1 MKKIYFLL
9 IIVLLSLLSIS
20 CDDTNLTPAYLVITE
35 EDFQNCVDVTNFNVL
50 HEQTYDQ
57 LQLEAIASQKFKD
70 VWVYLNG
77 KNIGCWELPCKIPI
91 LPNYDT
97 ENIVKLVPGIRLNG
111 VSTMIP
117 AYPFL
122 SIFTTTILMDK
133 EQTYHLSENNVSFTY
148 PTSVIFPLL
157 ETFDQSSVFSSIDD
171 DGINIQIGEEDN
183 KSVGIITLGETL
195 DDSLAYFDIK
205 SPIYSLKG
213 SGNFTFWEM
222 EYKCDNSVYCE
233 LFIHT
238 ISGAII
244 PVSMVSLNPTKG
256 EWKKIYINLTSTLT
270 NYTTTSS
277 NIPIELV
284 MNGNRKSDKST
295 TNFYFDNVKIIT
307 FE

>member
-1 MKKIYFLL
+1 MKKNYLLL
-9 IIVLLSLLSIS
+9 IISLLSLITIS
-20 CDDTNLTPAYLVITE
+20 CDDTDLTPAYLVITAD
-35 EDFQNCVDVTNFNVL
+35 DFQNCVDVSNFNVL

-77 KNIGCWELPCKIPI
+77 KNLGCWELPCKIPI
-91 LPNYDT
+91 LPNYAD
-97 ENIVKLVPGIRLNG
+97 ENIVKLVPGIRMNG

-122 SIFTTTILMDK
+122 STYTTTLMMDP
-133 EQTYHLSENNVSFTY
+133 EQTYHLAENNISFTY

-157 ETFDQSSVFSSIDD
+157 ETFDQSSVFTSIDPD
-171 DGINIQIGEEDN
+171 LVSIQIAQDEN
-183 KSVGIITLGETL
+183 KSVGKISIDETL
-195 DDSLAYFDIK
+195 PDSLAYFDIK

-222 EYKCDNSVYCE
+222 DYKCDNSVYCE
-233 LFIHT
+233 IFVHT
-238 ISGAII
+238 ISGTTI
-244 PVSMVSLNPTKG
+244 PVSLVTLNPTKG

-270 NYTTTSS
+270 NYTTTSTT
-277 NIPIELV
+277 IPIELV
-284 MNGNRKSDKST
+284 LTGNRKSDHSF